1 MIRSRRGLITTGAIV
16 FVFGVLIL
24 FPARVA
30 VKWFV
35 PAEIAISDIHGSLW
49 NGSAGE
55 ASLNGLYLRELSW
68 TVLPLRLF
76 TGKLSYAVAAK
87 PVSGFIESEASISL
101 GGKLSLSQLTAALPL
116 EIFAITSGI
125 RGLQGSASFKF
136 DRVEIVDG
144 LAIVADGV
152 VQIANLIVPLLGR
165 DSLGGYSADFRTQ
178 NNAIVASIEDTDGVV
193 DLAGSLQIKTDRS
206 FEFLSQVIVKPETPQ
221 SIRQQLKFLPPP
233 DERGQQELRLE
244 GVL

>member
-1 MIRSRRGLITTGAIV
+1 MIGSRRGLITTGVI
-16 FVFGVLIL
+16 VFGVALLIL

-30 VKWFV
+30 LKWFA
-35 PAEIAISDIHGSLW
+35 PPDLAISDIQGTLW

-55 ASLNGLYLRELSW
+55 ASINGLYLRELSW
-68 TVLPLRLF
+68 SLHPLPIF
-76 TGKLSYAVAAK
+76 TARLSYAVTAK
-87 PVSGFIESEASISL
+87 PVSGFVESNASISL
-101 GGKLSLSQLTAALPL
+101 GGKVSLSELTAALPL
-116 EIFAITSGI
+116 ELFATASGI
-125 RGLQGSASFKF
+125 RGLQGSATFKF

-144 LAIVADGV
+144 LAVAADGV
-152 VQIANLIVPLLGR
+152 LQVANLVVPLLGGS
-165 DSLGGYSADFRTQ
+165 SLGGYSADFHTQ
-178 NNAIVASIEDTDGVV
+178 NNGIVASIEDTDGVV

-233 DERGQQELRLE
+233 DARGQQELRLE